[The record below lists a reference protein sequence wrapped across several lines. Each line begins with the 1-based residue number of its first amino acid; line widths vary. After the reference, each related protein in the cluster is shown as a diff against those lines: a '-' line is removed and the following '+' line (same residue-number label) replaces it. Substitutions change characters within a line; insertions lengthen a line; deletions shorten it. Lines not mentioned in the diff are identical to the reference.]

1 MNFFTNLYEVFAGVH
16 NEREL
21 LSQEVFPIVGLLMLG
36 ITLAAVI
43 LYYYVLNSIGNQV
56 HFNRTSYWVIVMLIN
71 AVIHF
76 FIALNRIGSKLE
88 VASDDY
94 EGYFYVFAVTNAF
107 YSILVYVAFSLLL
120 KNWSKHAPYT
130 PVKFPLR

>member
-21 LSQEVFPIVGLLMLG
+21 LSQEVFPVVGLLMLG
-36 ITLAAVI
+36 ITFLTVI
-43 LYYYVLNSIGNQV
+43 IYYYVLNSVGNQV
-56 HFNRTSYWVIVMLIN
+56 RFNRTSYWVVFMLLN
-71 AVIHF
+71 ALIHF
-76 FIALNRIGSKLE
+76 FIALNRIGRILE

-107 YSILVYVAFSLLL
+107 YSVLVYIIFSLVF